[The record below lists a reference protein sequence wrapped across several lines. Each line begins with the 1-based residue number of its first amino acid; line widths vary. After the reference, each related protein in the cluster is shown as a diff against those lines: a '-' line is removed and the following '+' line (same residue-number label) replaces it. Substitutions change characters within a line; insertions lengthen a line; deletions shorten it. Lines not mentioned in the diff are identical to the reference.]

1 MQLLALGH
9 PYLHLD
15 LAVFEVE
22 PERHS
27 GAAILP
33 DAIMQPG
40 NLALVQQQL
49 AVALRVM
56 VLAVTEVVGG
66 DMQVVQPG
74 LAVFN
79 DHKGV
84 GQIGLAGPQGFHL
97 GPHQDN
103 AGLQPFFDMIFVEG
117 ALVCADQFLTH
128 SGKTVAEPDQKGNRR
143 KCFCLHPAMKFL
155 QVDFESPGGYTI
167 PQHTGFHQKTRF
179 LCSEPPMTMRSEY
192 SEIYLSSVIGRSV
205 ITSGGQ
211 EIGTLRDLVMVPG
224 EIFPEV
230 SHLVIRR
237 GRALELLP
245 WGMVKLFTHIVIST
259 TSTTPS
265 GLHPYTPM
273 EGEILVKRDLL
284 DKQIVD
290 VDGAKVV
297 RVNDIKL
304 GNLHD
309 KLCIFSVDIGFR
321 GILRRLGYER
331 LGERMARALRKDIPT
346 TEISWEYVQPIEA
359 TSSKLALNIARD
371 QMNEIHPAD
380 LADILES
387 IPIQNIKTVL
397 ETIDA
402 ETTGETLYELEP
414 EMRNVVINQMDSEH
428 AADILEEMEPD
439 EAADVLADLPEQK
452 SQELLELMDEENA
465 EEIQE
470 LLEHEDDTAGGLM
483 NSDYFRLSPHST
495 VGEALIA
502 LRQAYDEL
510 KDIHY
515 GYIVNDENQPEGVV
529 SIRQLL
535 TNPPELALT
544 EMMEENLVTVTV
556 GEELTETLELMT
568 KYDLLALPVLDEDG
582 TMAGVLTV
590 DDLLQHLLPK
600 LLKSRRG
607 GMM

>member
-1 MQLLALGH
+1 M
-9 PYLHLD
+9 
-15 LAVFEVE
+15 
-22 PERHS
+22 
-27 GAAILP
+27 
-33 DAIMQPG
+33 
-40 NLALVQQQL
+40 
-49 AVALRVM
+49 
-56 VLAVTEVVGG
+56 
-66 DMQVVQPG
+66 
-74 LAVFN
+74 
-79 DHKGV
+79 
-84 GQIGLAGPQGFHL
+84 
-97 GPHQDN
+97 
-103 AGLQPFFDMIFVEG
+103 
-117 ALVCADQFLTH
+117 
-128 SGKTVAEPDQKGNRR
+128 
-143 KCFCLHPAMKFL
+143 
-155 QVDFESPGGYTI
+155 TI
-167 PQHTGFHQKTRF
+167 RT
-179 LCSEPPMTMRSEY
+179 EY

-205 ITSGGQ
+205 ITSSGA

-230 SHLVIRR
+230 SHLLIKR
-237 GRALELLP
+237 GRSVEALP
-245 WGMVKLFTHIVIST
+245 WHAVKLFTHIVISSTGT
-259 TSTTPS
+259 TTAE
-265 GLHPYTPM
+265 LQPYEPL
-273 EGEILVKRDLL
+273 EGEILVRRDLL

-331 LGERMARALRKDIPT
+331 FGEQMARTLRKNIPT

-359 TSSKLALNIARD
+359 NSSKLALNIARN

-397 ETIDA
+397 ETIDS
-402 ETTGETLYELEP
+402 ETAGETLYELES
-414 EMRNVVINQMDSEH
+414 EMRNVVINQMDSEQ
-428 AADILEEMEPD
+428 ASDILEEMEPD

-452 SQELLELMDEENA
+452 AQELLELMDEENA

-483 NSDYFRLSPHST
+483 NSDYLRLTPDAT
-495 VGEALIA
+495 VGTALESLKA
-502 LRQAYDEL
+502 AYEEL

-515 GYIVNDENQPEGVV
+515 GYVVNDENRPEGAI

-535 TNPPELALT
+535 TNPADLPLT
-544 EMMEENLVTVTV
+544 ELMQEDLVTVTV
-556 GEELTETLELMT
+556 SEELTETLELMT
-568 KYDLLALPVLDEDG
+568 KYDLLALPVLEEDG

-600 LLKSRRG
+600 LIKTRRG

>member
-1 MQLLALGH
+1 MH
-9 PYLHLD
+9 
-15 LAVFEVE
+15 
-22 PERHS
+22 
-27 GAAILP
+27 
-33 DAIMQPG
+33 
-40 NLALVQQQL
+40 
-49 AVALRVM
+49 
-56 VLAVTEVVGG
+56 TE
-66 DMQVVQPG
+66 
-74 LAVFN
+74 F
-79 DHKGV
+79 
-84 GQIGLAGPQGFHL
+84 
-97 GPHQDN
+97 
-103 AGLQPFFDMIFVEG
+103 
-117 ALVCADQFLTH
+117 
-128 SGKTVAEPDQKGNRR
+128 
-143 KCFCLHPAMKFL
+143 
-155 QVDFESPGGYTI
+155 
-167 PQHTGFHQKTRF
+167 
-179 LCSEPPMTMRSEY
+179 

-205 ITSGGQ
+205 ITNSGQ
-211 EIGTLRDLVMVPG
+211 EVGTLRDLVMVPG

-237 GRALELLP
+237 GRNTETLP

-259 TSTTPS
+259 ISSSPT
-265 GLHPYTPM
+265 GLLPYSPQ
-273 EGEILVKRDLL
+273 EGQILVKRDLL

-331 LGERMARALRKDIPT
+331 LGEYVARTLRKNIPT

-359 TSSKLALNIARD
+359 TSSKLALNIARN

-402 ETTGETLYELEP
+402 EIAGETLYELES
-414 EMRNVVINQMDSEH
+414 EMRNVVINQMDSELVS
-428 AADILEEMEPD
+428 DILEEMEPD

-452 SQELLELMDEENA
+452 AQELLDMMDEENA
-465 EEIQE
+465 EDIQE

-483 NSDYFRLSPHST
+483 NSDYFKLPPNAT
-495 VGEALIA
+495 VASALTA
-502 LRQAYDEL
+502 LRLAYEEL
-510 KDIHY
+510 NEIHY
-515 GYIVNDENQPEGVV
+515 GYVVNDENRPEGAI

-535 TNPPELALT
+535 TNDPETPLT
-544 EMMEENLVTVTV
+544 DLMDDDLVTVEV
-556 GEELTETLELMT
+556 GEELTGTLELMT
-568 KYDLLALPVLDEDG
+568 KYDLLALPVLESDG

-600 LLKSRRG
+600 LIKPRRG

>member
-1 MQLLALGH
+1 
-9 PYLHLD
+9 
-15 LAVFEVE
+15 
-22 PERHS
+22 
-27 GAAILP
+27 
-33 DAIMQPG
+33 
-40 NLALVQQQL
+40 
-49 AVALRVM
+49 
-56 VLAVTEVVGG
+56 
-66 DMQVVQPG
+66 
-74 LAVFN
+74 
-79 DHKGV
+79 
-84 GQIGLAGPQGFHL
+84 
-97 GPHQDN
+97 
-103 AGLQPFFDMIFVEG
+103 
-117 ALVCADQFLTH
+117 
-128 SGKTVAEPDQKGNRR
+128 
-143 KCFCLHPAMKFL
+143 
-155 QVDFESPGGYTI
+155 
-167 PQHTGFHQKTRF
+167 
-179 LCSEPPMTMRSEY
+179 MTMRTEY
-192 SEIYLSSVIGRSV
+192 SEIYLSSVIGRSI
-205 ITSGGQ
+205 ITSSGQ
-211 EIGTLRDLVMVPG
+211 EVGTLRDLIMVPG
-224 EIFPEV
+224 EVFPEV

-237 GRALELLP
+237 GRNLELLP

-259 TSTTPS
+259 TGTIPT
-265 GLHPYTPM
+265 GLTSYIPA
-273 EGEILVKRDLL
+273 EGEILVRHDLL

-297 RVNDIKL
+297 RVNDVKL

-331 LGERMARALRKDIPT
+331 LGERVARTLRKDIPT

-359 TSSKLALNIARD
+359 NSSKLALNIARN

-414 EMRNVVINQMDSEH
+414 DMRNLVINQMDSEQ
-428 AADILEEMEPD
+428 ASDILEEMEPD

-452 SQELLELMDEENA
+452 AQELLELMDEENA

-483 NSDYFRLSPHST
+483 NSDYFRLSPNET
-495 VGEALIA
+495 VGSALTA
-502 LRQAYDEL
+502 LRLAYEEL
-510 KDIHY
+510 NEIHY
-515 GYIVNDENQPEGVV
+515 GYVVNEENRPEGAV

-535 TNPPELALT
+535 THPPEVALS
-544 EMMEENLVTVTV
+544 ELMDEDLVTVEV
-556 GEELTETLELMT
+556 SEELTETLELMT
-568 KYDLLALPVLDEDG
+568 KYDLLALPVLDTDG

-600 LLKSRRG
+600 LIKSRRG